1 MKIKLF
7 IETLISFVL
16 ITSVTATVEIPG
28 IGTCPKVNIIRNFE
42 VSRFFGRW

>member
-7 IETLISFVL
+7 IETFISFM
-16 ITSVTATVEIPG
+16 IFTSVKATIEIPG
-28 IGTCPKVNIIRNFE
+28 IGTCPRVNIIRNFD